1 MQTFA
6 GEKELV
12 ESEEQTLEDQNAVDL
27 VEAEKLLNELA
38 SVFFPGDSADSQP
51 TRLSSEKQKSETGP
65 VAEVLDAEAGY
76 RTLVEQIHAVVFM
89 AYLDKGIGEAY
100 VSPQIESMLGFSQEE
115 WLNDPVL
122 WYRQVHPEDKER
134 WSIEASQ
141 MFLSGQPLHSVYRV
155 LARDGRVVWFQC
167 EAKMVRRED
176 GQPWFIHGVG
186 FDISEI
192 KQAEEALRKSEAHL
206 LQAQKMESIGTLAG
220 GVAHDFNN
228 LLTVILGNTQLA
240 LRGLKSDDPLQRR
253 LVEVEKA
260 GNRASALTRQ
270 LLAFSRRQHLERK
283 VIQLDETIAD
293 VMKMLQRLIGE
304 DIEVYL
310 HPAAKLWTVFADPGQ
325 IEQVVMNVAINAR
338 DAMPGGGRLLI
349 ETHNLTL
356 DDVYCA
362 QHTHTKP
369 GKYVRLMV
377 SDTGCGMDAETRER
391 IFEPFFTTK
400 DVGKGTG
407 LGLAMVYGIVK
418 QHEGS
423 IEVYSEVGQGTVFK
437 IYLPVDE
444 KAVAQ
449 ETEEVQPA
457 LRGGVE
463 TILVA
468 EDEAALREL
477 ALDVLEDLGYT
488 VLLAKDGAEAV
499 EMFITHREKIDL
511 VLLDMVMP
519 RLGGYEAYE
528 RMRAVGGDVP
538 LIFMTGYS
546 PEMVQNKYV
555 KQSKAIE
562 DLNAVLIQKPY
573 SVELLG
579 RTIREVLDAK
589 GPPELEEA
597 ERGNS
602 HLRPK

>member
-1 MQTFA
+1 MMQTFA
-6 GEKELV
+6 EAEKDVEKEPSLA
-12 ESEEQTLEDQNAVDL
+12 EASAEL
-27 VEAEKLLNELA
+27 VEAEILLNQLA
-38 SVFFPGDSADSQP
+38 SVFFPSDATQQPAGETNDKQRADSQA
-51 TRLSSEKQKSETGP
+51 TAS
-65 VAEVLDAEAGY
+65 LDAEAGY

-100 VSPQIESMLGFSQEE
+100 VSPQIESMLGFTAEE

-122 WYRQVHPEDKER
+122 WYRQVHPEDKDR

-155 LARDGRVVWFQC
+155 MARDGRVVWFQC
-167 EAKMVRRED
+167 EAKMVRRD
-176 GQPWFIHGVG
+176 NGQPWFIHGVG

-228 LLTVILGNTQLA
+228 LLTVILGNTQMA
-240 LRGLKSDDPLQRR
+240 LRGLKSEDPLQRR
-253 LVEVEKA
+253 LVEVEQA
-260 GNRASALTRQ
+260 GNRAAALTRQ

-283 VIQLDETIAD
+283 GIKLDETIAD

-310 HPAAKLWTVFADPGQ
+310 HPAAQLWTVFADPGQ
-325 IEQVVMNVAINAR
+325 IEQVIMNVAINAR
-338 DAMPGGGRLLI
+338 DAMPSGGRLLI
-349 ETHNLTL
+349 ETHNVTL
-356 DDVYCA
+356 DDVYCQ
-362 QHTHTKP
+362 QHTHTNP
-369 GKYVRLMV
+369 GKYVRLTV

-391 IFEPFFTTK
+391 VFEPFFTTK
-400 DVGKGTG
+400 EVGKGTG

-418 QHEGS
+418 QHDGS
-423 IEVYSEVGQGTVFK
+423 IEVYSEVGHGTVFK
-437 IYLPVDE
+437 IYLPIDE
-444 KAVAQ
+444 NAAAE
-449 ETEEVQPA
+449 ETHELLPA
-457 LRGGVE
+457 LLGGNE

-477 ALDVLEDLGYT
+477 AEDVLGSLGYT
-488 VLLAKDGAEAV
+488 VLLAKDGVEAV
-499 EMFITHREKIDL
+499 EMFIKHQEQIGL

-528 RMRAVGGDVP
+528 QMRVVGGDVP

-546 PEMVQNKYV
+546 PEIVESKYV
-555 KQSKAIE
+555 KQKIALE
-562 DLNAVLIQKPY
+562 DLHAILIQKPY
-573 SVELLG
+573 SVEILG
-579 RTIREVLDAK
+579 RKIREVLDAK
-589 GPPELEEA
+589 GP
-597 ERGNS
+597 
-602 HLRPK
+602 

>member
-1 MQTFA
+1 
-6 GEKELV
+6 
-12 ESEEQTLEDQNAVDL
+12 
-27 VEAEKLLNELA
+27 
-38 SVFFPGDSADSQP
+38 
-51 TRLSSEKQKSETGP
+51 
-65 VAEVLDAEAGY
+65 VLDAEAGY

>member
-1 MQTFA
+1 MMQTFA
-6 GEKELV
+6 EEEINSV
-12 ESEEQTLEDQNAVDL
+12 ENERSLEEASAVDL
-27 VEAEKLLNELA
+27 VDAEILLNQLA
-38 SVFFPGDSADSQP
+38 SVFFPSDSAALQAAGD
-51 TRLSSEKQKSETGP
+51 SSEKHKTDTNQTTGS
-65 VAEVLDAEAGY
+65 LNAEAGY

-100 VSPQIESMLGFSQEE
+100 VSPQIESMLGFTAEE

-122 WYRQVHPEDKER
+122 WYRQVHPEDKDR

-155 LARDGRVVWFQC
+155 MARDGRVVWFQC
-167 EAKMVRRED
+167 EAKMVRRD
-176 GQPWFIHGVG
+176 NGQPWFIHGVG

-192 KQAEEALRKSEAHL
+192 KEAEEALRKSEAHL
-206 LQAQKMESIGTLAG
+206 LQSQKMESIGTLAG

-228 LLTVILGNTQLA
+228 LLTVILGHTQLA

-253 LVEVEKA
+253 LVEVQQA

-283 VIQLDETIAD
+283 AINLDETIAD
-293 VMKMLQRLIGE
+293 VMKMLRRLIGE

-310 HPAAKLWTVFADPGQ
+310 HPAIQPWTVFADPGQ

-356 DDVYCA
+356 DEVYCG
-362 QHTHTKP
+362 QHNHTKP

-391 IFEPFFTTK
+391 VFEPFFTTK
-400 DVGKGTG
+400 EVGKGTG

-423 IEVYSEVGQGTVFK
+423 IEVYSEVGHGTVFK
-437 IYLPVDE
+437 IYLPVDQQAAATE
-444 KAVAQ
+444 TQ
-449 ETEEVQPA
+449 EVLPA
-457 LRGGVE
+457 LRGGNE

-468 EDEAALREL
+468 EDEPALREL
-477 ALDVLEDLGYT
+477 AKDVLEGLGYT

-499 EMFITHREKIDL
+499 ELFRTHREQIGL

-528 RMRAVGGDVP
+528 QMRVVGGDVP

-546 PEMVQNKYV
+546 PEIV
-555 KQSKAIE
+555 QSKYINRNLAIE
-562 DLNAVLIQKPY
+562 DLQAVLIQKPY
-573 SVELLG
+573 SLEILG
-579 RTIREVLDAK
+579 RKIREVLDARQK
-589 GPPELEEA
+589 
-597 ERGNS
+597 R
-602 HLRPK
+602 

>member
-1 MQTFA
+1 MMQTFA
-6 GEKELV
+6 EEEINPVDREQSLDEASAVNLV
-12 ESEEQTLEDQNAVDL
+12 D
-27 VEAEKLLNELA
+27 AEILLNQLA
-38 SVFFPGDSADSQP
+38 SVFFPSDSAGLQP
-51 TRLSSEKQKSETGP
+51 AGDSSEKQKADTNEATGT
-65 VAEVLDAEAGY
+65 LNAEAGY

-100 VSPQIESMLGFSQEE
+100 VSPQIESMLGFTAEE

-155 LARDGRVVWFQC
+155 MARDGRVVWFQC
-167 EAKMVRRED
+167 EAKMVRRD
-176 GQPWFIHGVG
+176 NGQPWFIHGVG

-206 LQAQKMESIGTLAG
+206 LQSQKMESIGTLAG

-228 LLTVILGNTQLA
+228 LLTVILGNTQMA
-240 LRGLKSDDPLQRR
+240 LSGLKSDDRLQRR

-260 GNRASALTRQ
+260 ANRASALTRQ

-283 VIQLDETIAD
+283 AINLDETIAD
-293 VMKMLQRLIGE
+293 VMKMLQRLLGE

-310 HPAAKLWTVFADPGQ
+310 HPAKQPWTIFADPGQ

-338 DAMPGGGRLLI
+338 DAMPGGGRLMI

-356 DDVYCA
+356 DDIYCR
-362 QHTHTKP
+362 QHLHTKP

-391 IFEPFFTTK
+391 VFEPFFTTK
-400 DVGKGTG
+400 EVGKGTG

-418 QHEGS
+418 QHDGS
-423 IEVYSEVGQGTVFK
+423 IEVYSEVGHGTIFK

-444 KAVAQ
+444 KATAAETQ
-449 ETEEVQPA
+449 EVLPA
-457 LRGGVE
+457 LRGGNE

-468 EDEAALREL
+468 EDEAALRDL
-477 ALDVLEDLGYT
+477 ARDVLEALGYT

-499 EMFITHREKIDL
+499 AMFTTHRKQIGL

-519 RLGGYEAYE
+519 RLGGYEAYLQ
-528 RMRAVGGDVP
+528 MRVAGGDVP

-546 PEMVQNKYV
+546 PEMVQSKYV
-555 KQSKAIE
+555 KQNVAIE
-562 DLNAVLIQKPY
+562 DLHAVLIQKPY
-573 SVELLG
+573 SVEILG
-579 RTIREVLDAK
+579 RKIREVLDAK
-589 GPPELEEA
+589 GPPRL
-597 ERGNS
+597 
-602 HLRPK
+602 